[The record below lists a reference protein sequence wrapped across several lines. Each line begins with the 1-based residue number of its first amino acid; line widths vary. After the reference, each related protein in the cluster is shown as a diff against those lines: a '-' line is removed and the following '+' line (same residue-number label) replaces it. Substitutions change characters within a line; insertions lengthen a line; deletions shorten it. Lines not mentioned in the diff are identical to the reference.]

1 MTRILAIANQ
11 KGGVGKTTTAVNLA
25 ASLAAT
31 KRRVLLVDL
40 DPQGNAT
47 MGSGVNKNELEASSC
62 DVLLGDVA
70 ARDAVV
76 RAEPGGFDLIPGN
89 DDLTTAE
96 VRLIN
101 EFGRET
107 RLRAALKDIAPD
119 YDYVLID
126 CPPSINMLT
135 VNALTAA
142 TGVLIP
148 MQCEYYALEGLSALV
163 NTVEQIR
170 DAVNPALRVEG
181 LLRTMF
187 DPRNNLANEVS
198 SQLIL
203 HFGDQ
208 VFRTVIPRNIR
219 LAEAP
224 SFGMPALFHDKT
236 SRGALAYLALAGE
249 MIRRQERDAGAPPV
263 TTLTEYEP

>member
-25 ASLAAT
+25 ASLAAMR
-31 KRRVLLVDL
+31 RRVLLVDL

-47 MGSGVNKNELEASSC
+47 TGSGVDKGALELSSC
-62 DVLLGDVA
+62 DVLLGEAA
-70 ARDAVV
+70 ARDAIV
-76 RAEPGGFDLIPGN
+76 RTDPGGFDLLPGN
-89 DDLTTAE
+89 GDLTTAE
-96 VRLIN
+96 VRLIS

-107 RLRAALKDIAPD
+107 RLRAALKDVVGE

-142 TGVLIP
+142 DGVLIP

-163 NTVEQIR
+163 NTIEQIR
-170 DAVNPALRVEG
+170 DAVNPGLQVEG

-198 SQLIL
+198 SQLIM
-203 HFGDQ
+203 HFGDK
-208 VFRTVIPRNIR
+208 VFRTVIPRNVR

-224 SFGMPALFHDKT
+224 SFGMPALFHDKD

-249 MIRRQERDAGAPPV
+249 MTRRRAAAPG
-263 TTLTEYEP
+263 

>member
-1 MTRILAIANQ
+1 MTRILAVANQ
-11 KGGVGKTTTAVNLA
+11 KGGVGKTTTTVNLA

-31 KRRVLLVDL
+31 KRRVLLVDM

-47 MGSGVNKNELEASSC
+47 MGCGVDKNDLALSSC
-62 DVLLGDVA
+62 EVLLGDAGA
-70 ARDAVV
+70 AEVILPAPQGD
-76 RAEPGGFDLIPGN
+76 FDILPAN
-89 DDLTTAE
+89 ADLTAAE
-96 VRLIN
+96 VRLIS

-107 RLRAALKDIAPD
+107 RLRNALAPVQAD

-148 MQCEYYALEGLSALV
+148 MQCEYYALEGLSALMS
-163 NTVEQIR
+163 TVEQIR
-170 DAVNPALRVEG
+170 GAVNPGLRLEG

-198 SQLIL
+198 GQLIM
-203 HFGDQ
+203 HFGDK
-208 VFRTVIPRNIR
+208 VYRTVIPRNIR

-224 SFGMPALFHDKT
+224 SFGTPVLFHDKY
-236 SRGALAYLALAGE
+236 SRGALSYLALAGE
-249 MIRRQERDAGAPPV
+249 MIRREEAETRTSA
-263 TTLTEYEP
+263 